1 MVVVE
6 QKSKT
11 KKKNLPN
18 AAMCEGLVL
27 CCDGSKKHKVMKRN
41 VRLTLLEGGG
51 GKDFSACIT
60 SCRAQL

>member
-1 MVVVE
+1 MREKSYVVGRQKKKKVVVVE

-27 CCDGSKKHKVMKRN
+27 FVLRWVSVL
-41 VRLTLLEGGG
+41 V
-51 GKDFSACIT
+51 
-60 SCRAQL
+60 